1 MRKINAVITP
11 VILILFILHGVS
23 GAFNLTGFGNSL
35 TRIIAWPMAGLI
47 GVHMVFGI
55 ILTAQ
60 TLQAQNKAG
69 VSYPKENRLFW
80 ARRISGFLIMIL
92 IGFHVYAFTGVSA
105 DHFRLTE
112 FTPVL
117 LGCQILLV
125 ISIAVHVI
133 SNVKPM
139 LIALGVPKLKPRAGD
154 IIFWVTI
161 LLCVMAAAFIFYYFR
176 WGAV

>member
-112 FTPVL
+112 FTSVL

>member
-11 VILILFILHGVS
+11 LILILFILHGVS

-60 TLQAQNKAG
+60 TLQAQKKAG

-125 ISIAVHVI
+125 ITIAVHVI

-139 LIALGVPKLKPRAGD
+139 LISLGVPKLKPRAGD

>member
-1 MRKINAVITP
+1 MRRINAVITP

>member
-23 GAFNLTGFGNSL
+23 GVFNLTGFGNSL

-60 TLQAQNKAG
+60 TLSAQKKAG

-125 ISIAVHVI
+125 ITIAVHVI

-139 LIALGVPKLKPRAGD
+139 LISLGVPKLKPRAGD

-161 LLCVMAAAFIFYYFR
+161 LLCAMAAAFIFYYFR

>member
-80 ARRISGFLIMIL
+80 ARRISGLLIMIL

>member
-55 ILTAQ
+55 ILTVQ
-60 TLQAQNKAG
+60 TLQAQKKAG
-69 VSYPKENRLFW
+69 VSYPKENRFFW

>member
-161 LLCVMAAAFIFYYFR
+161 LLCVMAVAFFFYYFR